1 MRLIL
6 NINIYLFIKFN
17 NTVFTFNNTV
27 FTLKFKQ
34 VLTNHVTGQLEST
47 HYVTNYVFYVRM

>member
-6 NINIYLFIKFN
+6 NINIYLFIK
-17 NTVFTFNNTV
+17 FNNTV

-34 VLTNHVTGQLEST
+34 VLTNHVTGQLESRG
-47 HYVTNYVFYVRM
+47 YVTNYVSS